1 MWDGRKR
8 LEEITT
14 LTARHDARI
23 FEVERDVG
31 GFLVRLEAAEKQINA
46 VMPSI
51 LETLKNLNK
60 PSCSALE
67 TEQRLKILEE
77 DFARLRGILLRKTQT
92 GKETTTR
99 EGSFVSKFYSQNKQ

>member
-23 FEVERDVG
+23 FELEKDAGR
-31 GFLVRLEAAEKQINA
+31 VRAKLEAVEKQTA
-46 VMPSI
+46 EVMPNI
-51 LETLKNLNK
+51 LGTLQSLNRP
-60 PSCSALE
+60 PSPALE
-67 TEQRLKILEE
+67 IEQRLKILEE
-77 DFARLRGILLRKTQT
+77 DFARIRGILLRKTQT

-99 EGSFVSKFYSQNKQ
+99 EGSFVAKFYGQNKQ